1 MQGIGIVYSSP
12 FLRCLQT
19 AQQVYTALGLE
30 GLYISNLLSEMLCA
44 GCGMTG
50 TPEVPGPE
58 IDTADIV
65 IKEGDDRTFPTYPED
80 VNQAVARYTRIDISI
95 VKMMATDIVNHEI

>member
-1 MQGIGIVYSSP
+1 M
-12 FLRCLQT
+12 
-19 AQQVYTALGLE
+19 
-30 GLYISNLLSEMLCA
+30 SNLLSEMLCA

-65 IKEGDDRTFPTYPED
+65 IKEGDDRPFPTYPED
-80 VNQAVARYTRIDISI
+80 VNQAVVRYIRSDISM
-95 VKMMATDIVNHEI
+95 VKMMAMDIVNHEI